1 MINLTPGKLQPF
13 RITGGW
19 NIMWNHFRDVDVET
33 LDPNKEDDWLF
44 LVQDIT
50 YIVRNDEHKVNHI
63 CVDLGWYPEADPNG
77 KFILYVIQNQDWEKP
92 LEEFSSRN
100 VRDIAEKMGDFLQK
114 YVTQ

>member
-1 MINLTPGKLQPF
+1 
-13 RITGGW
+13 
-19 NIMWNHFRDVDVET
+19 MWNHFRDVDVET